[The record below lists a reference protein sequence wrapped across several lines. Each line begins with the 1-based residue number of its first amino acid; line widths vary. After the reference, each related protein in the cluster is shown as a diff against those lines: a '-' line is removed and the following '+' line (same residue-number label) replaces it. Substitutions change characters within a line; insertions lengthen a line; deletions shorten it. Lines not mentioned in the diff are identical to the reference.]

1 MKTNPWVDAYL
12 LPANAEPIFR
22 SLERRATP
30 VRLSGKDVTSN
41 MEVIRAHMLD
51 VFLCSAQVVSVIKEI
66 LSIGEAH
73 ARIHCAS
80 PLQLVG
86 GAYNNSAWGSA
97 IQPAVMLTGLA
108 GTGKTECLNAIMRL
122 MMSRTGVVDL
132 PAHKDRNHVPAWLMS
147 LREGHTLNAL
157 LRPRLDSAFSETFE
171 KFKEKSIGVDAL
183 LRLSR
188 NLSRREGTCL
198 NMVDELQFR
207 TFGTQANAMVTGL
220 LLDLHS
226 LGPRLVYTC
235 NFSLLHRLQK
245 RRQEDRQRLLSHP
258 IILHPDEPESECF
271 HNALREFFSVLPED
285 FNLDPVQ
292 SAEAIHRY
300 TFGIKRAAVSL
311 LCLAWSV
318 AKSKRGLKAKVVL
331 DDLKMAYLS
340 EQYRSYQEDTDAL
353 LRNSMGDAKVRDDL
367 KNPIRIETPNSSN
380 IVVAQKAIDE
390 SRRQAATAHVHDS
403 MTPDEKAAEQF
414 LQSSGGHSQ
423 TKKGKV
429 IPLNRPS
436 KTKTSMLDALD
447 QFE

>member
-1 MKTNPWVDAYL
+1 MKTNRWVDAYV
-12 LPANAEPIFR
+12 LPAKVEPIFS

-30 VRLSGKDVTSN
+30 VRLSGKDIASN
-41 MEVIRAHMLD
+41 MEVIRSHMLD
-51 VFLCSAQVVSVIKEI
+51 VFLCSEQVASVIKEI

-86 GAYNNSAWGSA
+86 GAYSNSPWGSA

-122 MMSRTGVVDL
+122 MMSRNGVVDL
-132 PAHKDRNHVPAWLMS
+132 PVHKDRNHVPACLMS

-171 KFKEKSIGVDAL
+171 EFQGKGIRVDAL
-183 LRLSR
+183 LRLTR
-188 NLSRREGTCL
+188 NLTRREGTCL
-198 NMVDELQFR
+198 TMVDELQFG
-207 TFGTQANAMVTGL
+207 TFGSQSNALVTGL
-220 LLDLHS
+220 LLSLHS
-226 LGPRLVYTC
+226 LGPRLVYAC

-258 IILHPDEPESECF
+258 ITLNPDGPESKCF
-271 HNALREFFSVLPED
+271 QNVLREYFSVLPED
-285 FNLDPVQ
+285 FDLDPVQ

-318 AKSKRGLKAKVVL
+318 AKSNRGLKAKVVL
-331 DDLKMAYLS
+331 DDMKVAYLS
-340 EQYRSYQEDTDAL
+340 EQYRSYQEDTEAL
-353 LRNSMGDAKVRDDL
+353 LRHSMGDQKVRDDL
-367 KNPIRIETPNSSN
+367 KNPIRIETPNPSN
-380 IVVAQKAIDE
+380 IAVAQKAVDE
-390 SRRQAATAHVHDS
+390 LRRQTATAHVYDL
-403 MTPDEKAAEQF
+403 MTPAEKAAEQS
-414 LQSSGGHSQ
+414 LRSGGGNPK
-423 TKKGKV
+423 TNKGKV
-429 IPLNRPS
+429 IPLNGPS
-436 KTKTSMLDALD
+436 KTKTSMLEALD